1 MKAIAQKNGVLC
13 DEEYFDTTIARC
25 PSVKGRGFPDLS
37 LAESYAPSALSMPVD
52 VERKIIRKAAMEDLP
67 TSKPLFASMAYLPM
81 YCLVVAILNDAI
93 LHTDVSSD
101 ISLMT
106 SRLIPAIQAVSYTVP
121 LEVSERRTWLAQL
134 LRSGLPV
141 SA

>member
-1 MKAIAQKNGVLC
+1 MLC
-13 DEEYFDTTIARC
+13 DEKYFDTTIARC
-25 PSVKGRGFPDLS
+25 PSVHGRGFPDLS

-81 YCLVVAILNDAI
+81 SYLVVAILNDAI

-106 SRLIPAIQAVSYTVP
+106 SRLIRTKQAVSYTVP
-121 LEVSERRTWLAQL
+121 LEVSERRNWLAQL

-141 SA
+141 SS